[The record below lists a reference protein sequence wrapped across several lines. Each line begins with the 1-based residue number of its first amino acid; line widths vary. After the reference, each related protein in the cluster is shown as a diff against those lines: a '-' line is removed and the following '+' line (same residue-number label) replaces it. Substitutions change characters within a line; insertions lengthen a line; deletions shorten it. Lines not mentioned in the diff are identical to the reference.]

1 MSKRQQNVARSVTP
15 RRTRSRTVI
24 TQREQTV
31 DENKQKP
38 KQTKSRKNQQR
49 PTVREN
55 PSLETTTENYGSGQ
69 EDGQQLPTA
78 EDPTMT
84 SLPSSSATSR
94 RCTRRS
100 SKRKPSSSIIAE
112 DDQETT
118 EALNDEQSTEENI
131 QQQSTEEVNQQQLTS
146 EDDQQPSTSSENSEQ
161 LPILS
166 NDQDE
171 QNVRTTEDS
180 TIEIP
185 NDSIMENVI
194 DIEDS
199 ITENQNLAVPVES
212 INNYD
217 DYVILSDDDDEDFVI
232 VPSDYEEDPRIIEAV
247 QILEGNLSLNAPSSP
262 SLSPTPNNRTIDL
275 TDSPKASPMPIFMDS
290 PDPPPSSNQESSLQ
304 IKCPI
309 CFDTFVQIKSSGKR
323 LMSTI
328 CGHIFCSG
336 CLPVCV
342 KTAKNCPS
350 CRKTLKLKDIHPIF
364 F

>member
-1 MSKRQQNVARSVTP
+1 MSKKQQNDLRSVTP
-15 RRTRSRTVI
+15 RRTRSGRVSNQEEKTI
-24 TQREQTV
+24 E
-31 DENKQKP
+31 ENKQKS
-38 KQTKSRKNQQR
+38 KQTKSRKNPQR
-49 PTVREN
+49 PTAVTEH
-55 PSLETTTENYGSGQ
+55 PSLETTTENY
-69 EDGQQLPTA
+69 EDGQQHPTA
-78 EDPTMT
+78 EDPTMN
-84 SLPSSSATSR
+84 SRLSSSATSR

-171 QNVRTTEDS
+171 QNVQTTEDS

-185 NDSIMENVI
+185 NGSIIENVI

-217 DYVILSDDDDEDFVI
+217 DYVILSDDDDDDFVI
-232 VPSDYEEDPRIIEAV
+232 VPSEDEEDPRIIEAV